1 LHRLILHSTTQLK
14 AANMPDSTPM
24 LLAVHATSQV
34 HLIIGSN
41 SLAAARCVKSLESG
55 AQPVIIAPDTTDIHF
70 SLKDRCEQGAVQWI
84 KRDFQDGD
92 LKTLGR
98 EEVDH
103 VVDMVFVT
111 LGGENP
117 LSKTV
122 NIYTTKTPTNAFAG
136 THISGLCKRLR
147 IPVNVT
153 DAPGLCSFTLL
164 STYSDGPLHIGI
176 TTSGRGC
183 KLASRL
189 RREIASSL
197 PADLGKS
204 IDRLGTLRRRLW
216 EEDHALDQQ
225 ASKLEVEDEDLAT
238 QSHTFNKLITGE
250 DAQTAKTRRMR
261 WLSQICEY
269 WPLQRLASIS
279 ESDIDGILTAYSRD
293 RTNDSVALANGASRH
308 TRKGKIVLAGSGPGH
323 PDMLT
328 RATLNAITRADII
341 LADKLVPAPVLE
353 LIPRR
358 TEVHIARKFPGNAD
372 QAQEEFLQMGLKAL
386 REGKYVLRLKQGD
399 PYLYGRGAEEYS
411 FFRNEGYIPIVLPG
425 ITSALSAPLF
435 ADIPA
440 THRGV
445 SDQVLVCTGT
455 GRKGAAPEPPT
466 YVATQTVVFLMALH
480 RLAGLVESLTTTTP
494 PEATSNR
501 TLWPKSTPCAVVE
514 RASCPDQRIIRT
526 TLEHV
531 CQAVECEG
539 SRPPGL
545 LIVGASCH
553 VLHTPEGQKWAVEDG
568 FRGLDELGV
577 EGDLLTAEAKVAEA
591 TTNV

>member
-1 LHRLILHSTTQLK
+1 MLI
-14 AANMPDSTPM
+14 AIN
-24 LLAVHATSQV
+24 ATSQT
-34 HLIIGSN
+34 HLVIGTN
-41 SLAAARCVKSLESG
+41 SLAAARCTKSLQSG
-55 AQPVIIAPDTTDIHF
+55 ARPIVIAPENSDVHF
-70 SLKDRCEQGAVQWI
+70 SLKDCIEKEQVQWI
-84 KRDFQDGD
+84 QREFQDED
-92 LKTLGR
+92 VKTLGR
-98 EEVDH
+98 EEVDR
-103 VVDMVFVT
+103 VVDAVFVT
-111 LGGENP
+111 GGDHDLN
-117 LSKTV
+117 TR
-122 NIYTTKTPTNAFAG
+122 
-136 THISGLCKRLR
+136 ISELCKRMR

-153 DAPGLCSFTLL
+153 DAPDLCSFTLL

-189 RREIASSL
+189 RREISSSL
-197 PADLGKS
+197 PANLGPA

-216 EEDHALDQQ
+216 EEDHQQQPDQ
-225 ASKLEVEDEDLAT
+225 KLEDEDEDVAT
-238 QSHTFNKLITGE
+238 QSHTFNKLVTAE
-250 DAQTAKTRRMR
+250 DEQTAKTRRMR
-261 WLSQICEY
+261 WLAQICEY

-279 ESDIDGILTAYSRD
+279 ESDINSILTAYSRD
-293 RTNDSVALANGASRH
+293 RSSDSDTVAVTNGESSKKR
-308 TRKGKIVLAGSGPGH
+308 GKIVLAGSGPGH

-328 RATLNAITRADII
+328 RATYNAIKNADII

-372 QAQEEFLQMGLKAL
+372 QAQEEFLQMGLKSI

-399 PYLYGRGAEEYS
+399 PYLYGRGGEEFT
-411 FFRNEGYIPIVLPG
+411 FFREKGYIPTVLPG

-445 SDQVLVCTGT
+445 ADQVLVCTGT

-466 YVATQTVVFLMALH
+466 YVPTQTVVFLMALH
-480 RLAGLVESLTTTTP
+480 RLSDLVVSLTSTP
-494 PEATSNR
+494 PSEEECKR
-501 TLWPKSTPCAVVE
+501 VVWPKSTPCAVVE

-526 TLEHV
+526 TLERV

-553 VLHTPEGQKWAVEDG
+553 VLHSPEGQKWIVEDG
-568 FRGLDELGV
+568 FRGLDDLGV
-577 EGDLLTAEAKVAEA
+577 EGDFLSDELKKD
-591 TTNV
+591 

>member
-1 LHRLILHSTTQLK
+1 MHDLTSTI
-14 AANMPDSTPM
+14 PM
-24 LLAVHATSQV
+24 LIAINATSQI
-34 HLIIGSN
+34 HLIIGTN
-41 SLAAARCVKSLESG
+41 SLAAARCTKSLQSG
-55 AQPVIIAPDTTDIHF
+55 ARPILIAPETEDVHF
-70 SLKDRCEQGAVQWI
+70 SLKDCIEQGQLQWI
-84 KRDFQDGD
+84 KREFQDED

-98 EEVDH
+98 EEVDR
-103 VVDMVFVT
+103 VVDVVFVT
-111 LGGENP
+111 LGGGNSISE
-117 LSKTV
+117 
-122 NIYTTKTPTNAFAG
+122 
-136 THISGLCKRLR
+136 HISQLCKRMR

-153 DAPGLCSFTLL
+153 DAPDLCSFTLL

-189 RREIASSL
+189 RREISSSL
-197 PADLGKS
+197 PANLGQA

-216 EEDHALDQQ
+216 EEDHPQQ
-225 ASKLEVEDEDLAT
+225 SEAEQKLEVEDEDVAT
-238 QSHTFNKLITGE
+238 QSYTFNKLITTE
-250 DAQTAKTRRMR
+250 DEQTSKTRRMR
-261 WLSQICEY
+261 WLAQICEY

-279 ESDIDGILTAYSRD
+279 EPDIDAIFTAYSRD
-293 RTNDSVALANGASRH
+293 RANDSDSMLLNGDSQDLCKK
-308 TRKGKIVLAGSGPGH
+308 KGKIVLAGSGPGH

-328 RATLNAITRADII
+328 RATYNAIKNADII
-341 LADKLVPAPVLE
+341 LADKLVPAPVLD

-372 QAQEEFLQMGLKAL
+372 QAQEEFLQMALRSL

-399 PYLYGRGAEEYS
+399 PYLYGRGGEEYS
-411 FFRNEGYIPIVLPG
+411 FFREKGYIPTVLPG

-445 SDQVLVCTGT
+445 ADQVLVCTGT

-466 YVATQTVVFLMALH
+466 YVSTQTVVFLMALH
-480 RLAGLVESLTTTTP
+480 RLGDLIKSLTDPSTT
-494 PEATSNR
+494 EAEGKVNR
-501 TLWPKSTPCAVVE
+501 IMWPKSTPCAVVE

-553 VLHTPEGQKWAVEDG
+553 VLHSPEEQKWIVEDG
-568 FRGLDELGV
+568 FRGLDDLGV
-577 EGDLLTAEAKVAEA
+577 EGDFLSDELQK
-591 TTNV
+591 

>member
-1 LHRLILHSTTQLK
+1 
-14 AANMPDSTPM
+14 M
-24 LLAVHATSQV
+24 
-34 HLIIGSN
+34 
-41 SLAAARCVKSLESG
+41 
-55 AQPVIIAPDTTDIHF
+55 
-70 SLKDRCEQGAVQWI
+70 
-84 KRDFQDGD
+84 
-92 LKTLGR
+92 
-98 EEVDH
+98 
-103 VVDMVFVT
+103 
-111 LGGENP
+111 
-117 LSKTV
+117 
-122 NIYTTKTPTNAFAG
+122 
-136 THISGLCKRLR
+136 
-147 IPVNVT
+147 T
-153 DAPGLCSFTLL
+153 DAPELCSFTLL
-164 STYSDGPLHIGI
+164 STYSDGPLHVGI

-197 PADLGKS
+197 PAGLGNA

-216 EEDHALDQQ
+216 EEDNDNNFSFDQQ
-225 ASKLEVEDEDLAT
+225 GLPSPSRLEVEEEDVAS
-238 QSHTFNKLITGE
+238 QSHTFNKLVTGE
-250 DAQTAKTRRMR
+250 DAQAAKTRRMR
-261 WLSQICEY
+261 WLAQICEY
-269 WPLQRLASIS
+269 WPLQRLATIS
-279 ESDIDGILTAYSRD
+279 DTDIDTILTAYSHD
-293 RTNDSVALANGASRH
+293 RSKDSVPTLTNGDSR
-308 TRKGKIVLAGSGPGH
+308 RVVKKGKIVLAGSGPGH
-323 PDMLT
+323 PDLLT
-328 RATLNAITRADII
+328 RATHIAIRHADII

-399 PYLYGRGAEEYS
+399 PYLYGRGAEEYH
-411 FFRNEGYIPIVLPG
+411 FFREEGYIPTVLPG

-480 RLAGLVESLTTTTP
+480 RLADLVESLATTP
-494 PEATSNR
+494 PKEGSSR
-501 TLWPKSTPCAVVE
+501 TLWPKTTPCAVVE

-553 VLHTPEGQKWAVEDG
+553 VLHSPEGQKWIVEDG
-568 FRGLDELGV
+568 FRGLDELGGDGFLLTDGV
-577 EGDLLTAEAKVAEA
+577 EGAENPK
-591 TTNV
+591 